1 MVRVLNIF
9 LLLPNEQF
17 MLFLTTTFTGVN
29 FAHNAQL
36 LVNEY
41 RTKLR
46 DMFNM
51 WVDYMEGGI
60 VTLNN
65 LRAIYG
71 APAYAYDNHAI
82 V

>member
-1 MVRVLNIF
+1 MLNLRV
-9 LLLPNEQF
+9 
-17 MLFLTTTFTGVN
+17 
-29 FAHNAQL
+29 
-36 LVNEY
+36 Y
-41 RTKLR
+41 RIKYRIKLR

-51 WVDYMEGGI
+51 WVDYKEGGI

-71 APAYAYDNHAI
+71 APAYTYDNYVI